1 MVTTTN
7 SLPRRLHGTA
17 AVAAGFTHWLRAH
30 RGTVTI
36 AGLLSFAAP
45 VTFLANVVS
54 VMREPTAADVF
65 VLTGWFALYGV
76 ELWVLLLAIGYAL
89 QRVTA
94 IGRYARGATLLG
106 AGAAAAFATLST
118 TGRGSILVE
127 HGVVQSIQAM
137 HAYAFVFSLVMALL
151 FFAHLHRS
159 RAQEQAA
166 TRLAAAQASQRAARR
181 RLVHSRLQA
190 VQARIDPQLLFEMLD
205 AVRHAY
211 DDDAARAERLLD
223 ELVTFLRA
231 ALPRMRSTSS
241 SVLREAQLARS
252 YAQLRTLAGATDID
266 MRLDVSPEVGN
277 ARFPPGVILPLL
289 DDALHSRTGPC
300 ALSATLSSSDCKL
313 VLTLPARPLDAA
325 VARVRSL
332 LADLYGASADL
343 VVAHVDGVVNATV
356 MVPYERA

>member
-1 MVTTTN
+1 MLTTIN
-7 SLPRRLHGTA
+7 SRSRHVQRTA
-17 AVAAGFTHWLRAH
+17 AVAADFMHWLRAH
-30 RGTVTI
+30 RGAVAM

-45 VTFLANVVS
+45 VTFIANDAS
-54 VMREPTAADVF
+54 MMREPSAVDVL
-65 VLTGWFALYGV
+65 VLTGWFLLFGI
-76 ELWVLLLAIGYAL
+76 ELWGLLLVTGYAL
-89 QRVTA
+89 QRIKA
-94 IGRYARGATLLG
+94 IDRYARSATLVC

-127 HGVVQSIQAM
+127 QGVTQSIQVM

-151 FFAHLHRS
+151 FFAHLQRS
-159 RAQEQAA
+159 HAQEQAA
-166 TRLAAAQASQRAARR
+166 ARLAATQAAQRAARR
-181 RLVHSRLQA
+181 RLVQSRLQA

-241 SVLREAQLARS
+241 SVLREAHLARS
-252 YAQLRTLAGATDID
+252 YAQLRMLAGAADID
-266 MRLDVSPEVGN
+266 MRLDVSAEVGD

-289 DDALHSRTGPC
+289 DDALHTRAGAC
-300 ALSATLSSSDCKL
+300 ALRATRSSTDCKL

-325 VARVRSL
+325 VGRVRSL
-332 LADLYGASADL
+332 LADLYGTSAEL
-343 VVAHVDGVVNATV
+343 VLAHADDVVSATV